1 MAPIQPADGGGGA
14 IDVTPDDVNSA
25 AQTFAKQQDQLG
37 NVWSALASS
46 LHAGMAGN
54 DGGAQK
60 FAGKYDPAA
69 KAVWKAFESG
79 CRVLGGISN
88 GLVQTANNYLKAE
101 HASTASGKGKGTV
114 SSYPPPPVAEDIF
127 VTGPDPA
134 EGSGHS
140 SAPDWLAKY
149 WPNGDP
155 DALRDA
161 AGAWRKA
168 ADGVNGVTQTLHGA
182 VNSITEN
189 SNTKCLQA
197 MSEFWDSL
205 AKPGDHTA
213 ILTALHDACQSIA
226 KACDAYAKAID
237 DARNNLKTALAEA
250 GIAVAV
256 TTIIGILLTPFTLG
270 GSDAGAG
277 AADAAEVAAIAG
289 PVVEEFEATV
299 ATDVEAA
306 ISADAA
312 TGLDAVADAV
322 PDIETAEADTTDVDS
337 TVDEELNKTEEESP
351 TRPNESGG
359 TPSEVDKFEAKN
371 FRNDQ
376 TAQRHLRDHGADFGS
391 QSVQDYEQSADD
403 FLKQAQENGYPARV
417 DADGRVRI
425 YDPGTN
431 TFGVYDSD
439 GTIVSY
445 YKPSS
450 PTYWERNS
458 PDWGDP
464 VKWK

>member
-1 MAPIQPADGGGGA
+1 MAPIPPSGGGGS

-25 AQTFAKQQDQLG
+25 ASTFAKQQDQLG
-37 NVWSALASS
+37 DVWSTLASS

-60 FAGKYDPAA
+60 FATKYDPAA
-69 KAVWKAFESG
+69 KAVWRAFESA
-79 CRVLGGISN
+79 CIVIGGIST

-101 HASTASGKGKGTV
+101 HASTADKKAAYQP
-114 SSYPPPPVAEDIF
+114 YPEPPVADDIY
-127 VTGPDPA
+127 VTGPDQA
-134 EGSGHS
+134 EGQGHS
-140 SAPDWLAKY
+140 SVPDWLAKY

-155 DALRDA
+155 DALRQA
-161 AGAWRKA
+161 AGAWRTA
-168 ADGVNGVTQTLHGA
+168 ADGINGVTQTLHGA
-182 VNSITEN
+182 VESITAN
-189 SNTKCLQA
+189 NNTKCLQA
-197 MSEFWDSL
+197 MQAFWNSL
-205 AKPGDHTA
+205 AAPGDRTA
-213 ILTALHDACQSIA
+213 ILTGLHDACESIA

-237 DARNNLKTALAEA
+237 DARGDLKTALAEA

-256 TTIIGILLTPFTLG
+256 TTVIGILLTPFTLG

-289 PVVEEFEATV
+289 PVAEEFEATV
-299 ATDVEAA
+299 ATEVGESIAADVAVDLE
-306 ISADAA
+306 SA
-312 TGLDAVADAV
+312 ADAV
-322 PDIETAEADTTDVDS
+322 PDIEAAEADTTDVDS
-337 TVDEELNKTEEESP
+337 TVDEELNQSEGDTPDEPNTPEQSP
-351 TRPNESGG
+351 T
-359 TPSEVDKFEAKN
+359 EVEKFEAKN

-376 TAQRHLRDHGADFGS
+376 TAQRHLRDHGGDFGS
-391 QSVQDYEQSADD
+391 QSVADYEQGADN
-403 FLKQAQENGYPARV
+403 FLREAQENDYPARV

-425 YDPGTN
+425 YDPSTN

>member
-1 MAPIQPADGGGGA
+1 MAPIPPDGGGS

-25 AQTFAKQQDQLG
+25 ASTFAKQQDTLG
-37 NVWSALASS
+37 DVWSTLASS

-60 FAGKYDPAA
+60 FASKYDPAA
-69 KAVWKAFESG
+69 KAVWKAFESA
-79 CRVLGGISN
+79 CVVIGGIST

-101 HASTASGKGKGTV
+101 HSSTADKKG
-114 SSYPPPPVAEDIF
+114 SYQPFPAPPVADDIY

-134 EGSGHS
+134 EGQGHS
-140 SAPDWLAKY
+140 SVPDWLAKY

-155 DALRDA
+155 DALRAA
-161 AGAWRKA
+161 AGAWRTA
-168 ADGVNGVTQTLHGA
+168 ANGVNGVTQTLHGA
-182 VNSITEN
+182 VDSITEN
-189 SNTKCLQA
+189 NNADDLKSMQA
-197 MSEFWDSL
+197 FWNSL
-205 AKPGDHTA
+205 AKPGDKTA
-213 ILTALHDACQSIA
+213 ILTGLHDACQSIA

-237 DARNNLKTALAEA
+237 DARNNLKTALVEA
-250 GIAVAV
+250 GVAV
-256 TTIIGILLTPFTLG
+256 TVTTVVGILLTPFTLG

-289 PVVEEFEATV
+289 PIAEEFEATV
-299 ATDVEAA
+299 ATEVGEAITADVATDLEATA
-306 ISADAA
+306 ES
-312 TGLDAVADAV
+312 V
-322 PDIETAEADTTDVDS
+322 PDIEAAEADTTDVDS
-337 TVDEELNKTEEESP
+337 TVDEELNQSEGDTPNEPNTSEGSP
-351 TRPNESGG
+351 T
-359 TPSEVDKFEAKN
+359 EVDKFEAKN

-376 TAQRHLRDHGADFGS
+376 TAQRHFRDHGADFGS
-391 QSVQDYEQSADD
+391 QSVQEYEQGAEN
-403 FLKQAQENGYPARV
+403 FLRDAQENGYPARV

-425 YDPGTN
+425 YDPNTN

-439 GTIVSY
+439 GTVVSY

-458 PDWGDP
+458 PDWGEP

>member
-1 MAPIQPADGGGGA
+1 MAPVPPGGGGS
-14 IDVTPDDVNSA
+14 IDVTPDDVDSA
-25 AQTFAKQQDQLG
+25 ALTFAKQQDALG
-37 NVWSALASS
+37 DVWSTLASS

-60 FAGKYDPAA
+60 FGSKYDPAA
-69 KAVWKAFESG
+69 KAVWKAFESA
-79 CRVLGGISN
+79 CVVIGGIST

-101 HASTASGKGKGTV
+101 HSSTAGKK
-114 SSYPPPPVAEDIF
+114 SAHQPFPAPPVADDIF

-134 EGSGHS
+134 EGQSHS
-140 SAPDWLAKY
+140 SVPDWLAKY

-155 DALRDA
+155 DALRQA
-161 AGAWRKA
+161 AGAWRTA
-168 ADGVNGVTQTLHGA
+168 ATGVDDLTQTLHGA
-182 VNSITEN
+182 VDSITEN
-189 SNTKCLQA
+189 NNARDLRAMQA
-197 MSEFWDSL
+197 FWNSL
-205 AKPGDHTA
+205 AAPGDKTA
-213 ILTALHDACQSIA
+213 ILTGLHDACQSIG

-250 GIAVAV
+250 GVAV
-256 TTIIGILLTPFTLG
+256 VVTTVIGILLTPFTLG

-289 PVVEEFEATV
+289 PIAEEFESTV
-299 ATDVEAA
+299 ATEVGETIAADVATDLEA
-306 ISADAA
+306 
-312 TGLDAVADAV
+312 TADAV
-322 PDIETAEADTTDVDS
+322 PDIEAAEADSTDVDS
-337 TVDEELNKTEEESP
+337 TVDDELNKSEGDTPDQPNDTTEGSP
-351 TRPNESGG
+351 T
-359 TPSEVDKFEAKN
+359 EVEKFEAKN

-391 QSVQDYEQSADD
+391 TSVEEYEQSADN
-403 FLKQAQENGYPARV
+403 FLQEAQENNYPARA
-417 DADGRVRI
+417 DADGRIRI
-425 YDPGTN
+425 YDPNTN

-458 PDWGDP
+458 PSWGDP